1 MTLSMGSVTDMSPLK
16 LRVRWK
22 VEEQHPDRPH
32 EVNYY
37 KENYRY
43 LYSLGMQRM
52 LSVSQ
57 VSLPTV

>member
-1 MTLSMGSVTDMSPLK
+1 MTLSMGQVTDMSLLN

-22 VEEQHPDRPH
+22 VEEQHPDRSH

-57 VSLPTV
+57 VSLLTV